1 MAATIPDRELI
12 IQGDRRYTYAEI
24 IERAQRLAAYLHSRG
39 LGCHTE
45 RSDLE
50 GHEAGQ
56 DLVGLYAYNGNE
68 FVEALIGAFGA
79 RVAPFN
85 VNFRYVK
92 SELQYLLA
100 DSGATALIYH
110 AAFAPRVAEVLPD
123 LPQLRVLIQIADDSG
138 NALLDGAV
146 DYESVINSDYPTPT
160 VQHSPDDLYVLYT
173 GGTTGM
179 PKGVLWRQHDIFMT
193 SFGGRNLMTGEPA
206 DSLDEIA
213 ARVAEGV
220 GTKLMILPPLI
231 HGAAQ
236 WSVMTALTTGQTVV
250 FPSVVDHL
258 DADDA
263 VRAIEREKVM
273 AVTVVGD
280 AMARPLVAAIE
291 KGIADVS
298 SLAVVANGGALLT
311 PFVKQRLID
320 VLPNAIVVDGV
331 GSSETGAQMHHM
343 STSGTVST
351 GTFNAGP
358 DTFVAAENLGSLL
371 PPGHDGMGWLAQRGF
386 VPLGYKGD
394 AAKTAATFPVIE
406 GVRYA
411 VPGDRAR
418 HRDDGCIELLGRD
431 SVTINSGGEKI
442 FVEEVETAIASHP
455 AVVDVV
461 VTGRPSERW
470 GQEVVAVVA
479 LADGANAEAAELITM
494 PARHWP
500 DTSCPRRS
508 FSGPRSSAVRPA
520 KPTTG
525 GPASKRSTSPRHDRR
540 RCAGRPATTLGR
552 VGRQR
557 LRGRTRYLSNRCR
570 SRVSTIG

>member
-1 MAATIPDRELI
+1 MSDTAVEFTVPAVTSAVAAAIPHRELI
-12 IQGDRRYTYAEI
+12 IQGDHRYTYAEI
-24 IERAQRLAAYLHSRG
+24 MERSQRLAAYLQSRG

-45 RSDLE
+45 RSGLE
-50 GHEAGQ
+50 GHEVGQ

-68 FVEALIGAFGA
+68 FVESLIGAFGA

-110 AAFAPRVAEVLPD
+110 AAFAPRVAEVLPN
-123 LPQLRVLIQIADDSG
+123 LPQLRVLIQIADNSG
-138 NALLDGAV
+138 NALLYGAV
-146 DYESVINSDYPTPT
+146 DYESVINSDLPTPT
-160 VQHSPDDLYVLYT
+160 LQHSPDDLYVLYT

-193 SFGGRNLMTGEPA
+193 SFGGRNLMTGEPTN
-206 DSLDEIA
+206 SLDEIA
-213 ARVAEGV
+213 ARVAEGT

-236 WSVMTALTTGQTVV
+236 WSVMTAITTGQTVV

-258 DADDA
+258 DADDV
-263 VRAIEREKVM
+263 VRTIDREKVM

-291 KGIADVS
+291 KDIADVS

-311 PFVKQRLID
+311 PFVKQRLIE

-343 STSGTVST
+343 STSAAVST
-351 GTFNAGP
+351 GIFNAGP
-358 DTFVAAENLGSLL
+358 DTFVAAENLTALL
-371 PPGHDGMGWLAQRGF
+371 PPGHDGMGWLAQRGY

-455 AVVDVV
+455 AVIDVV

-479 LADGANAEAAELITM
+479 LADGAKAEAGELIDHAAQTLARYKLPKAIVFRSAIERS
-494 PARHWP
+494 PAGKADYRWAR
-500 DTSCPRRS
+500 DQ
-508 FSGPRSSAVRPA
+508 AVNESQP
-520 KPTTG
+520 
-525 GPASKRSTSPRHDRR
+525 
-540 RCAGRPATTLGR
+540 
-552 VGRQR
+552 
-557 LRGRTRYLSNRCR
+557 
-570 SRVSTIG
+570 

>member
-1 MAATIPDRELI
+1 MSDTATQFTVPAVAGAVAATIGDRELI
-12 IQGDRRYTYAEI
+12 IQGERRYTYAEI
-24 IERAQRLAAYLHSRG
+24 LERSNRLAGYLHSRG

-45 RSDLE
+45 RSTLA
-50 GHEAGQ
+50 GHEVGQ
-56 DLVGLYAYNGNE
+56 DLLGLYAYNGNE
-68 FVEALIGAFGA
+68 FVEALLGSFAA

-110 AAFAPRVAEVLPD
+110 AAFAPRLAEILPD

-146 DYESVINSDYPTPT
+146 DYESIIESSSPTSL
-160 VQHSPDDLYVLYT
+160 VAHSPDDLYVLYT

-193 SFGGRNLMTGEPA
+193 SFGGRNIMTGETVG
-206 DSLDEIA
+206 STDEIV
-213 ARVAEGV
+213 ARVAAGP
-220 GTKLMILPPLI
+220 GTKVLILPPLI

-236 WSVMTALTTGQTVV
+236 WSVMTAITTGQTLV
-250 FPSVVDHL
+250 FPAVVDHL
-258 DADDA
+258 DAEDV
-263 VRAIEREKVM
+263 VRTIDREKVM
-273 AVTVVGD
+273 TVTVVGD

-311 PFVKQRLID
+311 PYVKERLID
-320 VLPNAIVVDGV
+320 VLPNAMVVDGV
-331 GSSETGAQMHHM
+331 GSSETGGQMSHL
-343 STSGTVST
+343 SVAGAVST
-351 GTFNAGP
+351 GTFTAGP
-358 DTFVAAENLGSLL
+358 DTFVAAEDLGSILA
-371 PPGHDGMGWLAQRGF
+371 PGHEGMGWLAQRGY

-394 AAKTAATFPVIE
+394 AAKTASTFPVID

-418 HRDDGCIELLGRD
+418 HRADGVIELLGRD

-455 AVVDVV
+455 AVADVV

-479 LADGANAEAAELITM
+479 LADDACVDAGELTAHAGKSL
-494 PARHWP
+494 ARYKLP
-500 DTSCPRRS
+500 KAVIFRPVIERS
-508 FSGPRSSAVRPA
+508 PSGKADYRWAREQAVSE
-520 KPTTG
+520 G
-525 GPASKRSTSPRHDRR
+525 
-540 RCAGRPATTLGR
+540 
-552 VGRQR
+552 
-557 LRGRTRYLSNRCR
+557 
-570 SRVSTIG
+570 

>member
-1 MAATIPDRELI
+1 MSATATQFTVPAVAAAVAAAIPDRELI
-12 IQGDRRYTYAEI
+12 IHGGRRYTYAEI
-24 IERAQRLAAYLHSRG
+24 IERSNRLAAYLHSRG

-45 RSDLE
+45 RSALD
-50 GHEAGQ
+50 GHEVGQ

-68 FVEALIGAFGA
+68 FVEALLGAFAA

-110 AAFAPRVAEVLPD
+110 SAFAPHVAEVLPD

-146 DYESVINSDYPTPT
+146 DYESAIESAPPSPSME
-160 VQHSPDDLYVLYT
+160 HSPDDLYVLYT

-193 SFGGRNLMTGEPA
+193 SFGGRNIVTGETA
-206 DSLDEIA
+206 GSIDEIV
-213 ARVAEGV
+213 ARVGAGP
-220 GTKLMILPPLI
+220 GTKVLILPPLI

-236 WSVMTALTTGQTVV
+236 WSVMTAITTGQTLV
-250 FPSVVDHL
+250 FPAVVDHL
-258 DADDA
+258 DADDVA
-263 VRAIEREKVM
+263 RTIEREKVM
-273 AVTVVGD
+273 TVTVVGD
-280 AMARPLVAAIE
+280 AMARPMLGAIE

-311 PFVKQRLID
+311 PHVKERLIKA
-320 VLPNAIVVDGV
+320 LPNAMVVDGV
-331 GSSETGAQMHHM
+331 GSSEAGGQMSHLSTAGA
-343 STSGTVST
+343 VST
-351 GTFNAGP
+351 GMFNPGP
-358 DTFVAAENLGSLL
+358 DTFVAAEDHGSILQ
-371 PPGHDGMGWLAQRGF
+371 PGHDGMGWLAQRGY

-394 AAKTAATFPVIE
+394 AAKTAATFPVID

-418 HRDDGCIELLGRD
+418 HRADGVIELLGRD

-455 AVVDVV
+455 AVADVV

-479 LADGANAEAAELITM
+479 LADGARTDAGELIEHAAKTL
-494 PARHWP
+494 ARYKLP
-500 DTSCPRRS
+500 KAVIFRPGIERS
-508 FSGPRSSAVRPA
+508 PSGKADYRWAREQA
-520 KPTTG
+520 MKEG
-525 GPASKRSTSPRHDRR
+525 
-540 RCAGRPATTLGR
+540 
-552 VGRQR
+552 
-557 LRGRTRYLSNRCR
+557 
-570 SRVSTIG
+570 

>member
-1 MAATIPDRELI
+1 MSYTATQFTVPAVAEAVAATIGDRELI
-12 IQGDRRYTYAEI
+12 IQGEKRYSYAEVI
-24 IERAQRLAAYLHSRG
+24 DRSNRLAAYLHSRG

-45 RSDLE
+45 RSALA
-50 GHEAGQ
+50 GHEVGQ

-68 FVEALIGAFGA
+68 FVEALLGAFAA

-146 DYESVINSDYPTPT
+146 DYDSIIGSNSPTPPP
-160 VQHSPDDLYVLYT
+160 VKHSPDDLYVLYT

-179 PKGVLWRQHDIFMT
+179 PKGVLWRTHDIFMT
-193 SFGGRNLMTGEPA
+193 SFGGRNLVTGECV
-206 DSLDEIA
+206 SSIDEIT
-213 ARVAEGV
+213 ARVAAGP
-220 GTKLMILPPLI
+220 GTKLLILPPLI

-236 WSVMTALTTGQTVV
+236 WSVMTAITTGQTLV
-250 FPSVVDHL
+250 FPTVVDHL
-258 DADDA
+258 DADDV
-263 VRAIEREKVM
+263 VRTIEREQVM

-280 AMARPLVAAIE
+280 AMARPLLAAIE

-298 SLAVVANGGALLT
+298 PLAVVANGGALLT
-311 PFVKQRLID
+311 PYVKERL
-320 VLPNAIVVDGV
+320 VKALPNAMVVDGV
-331 GSSETGAQMHHM
+331 GSSETGSQMSHL
-343 STSGTVST
+343 SITGAVST

-358 DTFVAAENLGSLL
+358 DTFVAAEDLGSLL
-371 PPGHDGMGWLAQRGF
+371 QPGHDGMGWLAQRGY

-394 AAKTAATFPVIE
+394 AAKTAATFPVIDGE
-406 GVRYA
+406 RYA

-418 HRDDGCIELLGRD
+418 HRADGRIELLGRD

-455 AVVDVV
+455 AVADVV

-479 LADGANAEAAELITM
+479 LAGDARADAGELT
-494 PARHWP
+494 AH
-500 DTSCPRRS
+500 
-508 FSGPRSSAVRPA
+508 
-520 KPTTG
+520 
-525 GPASKRSTSPRHDRR
+525 ASKTLARYKLPKAIVFRAAIERSPSGKADYRW
-540 RCAGRPATTLGR
+540 A
-552 VGRQR
+552 
-557 LRGRTRYLSNRCR
+557 RGQA
-570 SRVSTIG
+570 VQEG

>member
-1 MAATIPDRELI
+1 MSDTATQFTVPAVAGAVAATIGDRELI
-12 IQGDRRYTYAEI
+12 IQGERRYTYAEI
-24 IERAQRLAAYLHSRG
+24 LERSNRLAGYLHSRG

-45 RSDLE
+45 RSTLA
-50 GHEAGQ
+50 GHEVGQ
-56 DLVGLYAYNGNE
+56 DLLGLYAYNGNE
-68 FVEALIGAFGA
+68 FVEALLGSFAA

-110 AAFAPRVAEVLPD
+110 AAFAPRLAEILPD

-146 DYESVINSDYPTPT
+146 DYESIIESSSPTSP
-160 VQHSPDDLYVLYT
+160 VAHSPDDLYVLYT

-193 SFGGRNLMTGEPA
+193 SFGGRNIMTGETVG
-206 DSLDEIA
+206 STDEIV
-213 ARVAEGV
+213 ARVAAGP
-220 GTKLMILPPLI
+220 GTKVLILPPLI

-236 WSVMTALTTGQTVV
+236 WSVMTAITTGQTLV
-250 FPSVVDHL
+250 FPAVVDHL
-258 DADDA
+258 DAEDV
-263 VRAIEREKVM
+263 VRTIDREKVM
-273 AVTVVGD
+273 TVTVVGD

-311 PFVKQRLID
+311 PYVKERLID
-320 VLPNAIVVDGV
+320 VLPNAMVVDGV
-331 GSSETGAQMHHM
+331 GSSETGGQMSHL
-343 STSGTVST
+343 SVAGAVST
-351 GTFNAGP
+351 GTFTAGP
-358 DTFVAAENLGSLL
+358 DTFVAAEDLGSILA
-371 PPGHDGMGWLAQRGF
+371 PGHEGMGWLAQRGY

-394 AAKTAATFPVIE
+394 AAKTASTFPVID

-418 HRDDGCIELLGRD
+418 HRADGVIELLGRD

-455 AVVDVV
+455 AVADVV

-479 LADGANAEAAELITM
+479 LADDACVDAGELTAHAGKSL
-494 PARHWP
+494 ARYKLP
-500 DTSCPRRS
+500 KAVIFRPVIERS
-508 FSGPRSSAVRPA
+508 PSGKADYRWAREQAVSE
-520 KPTTG
+520 G
-525 GPASKRSTSPRHDRR
+525 
-540 RCAGRPATTLGR
+540 
-552 VGRQR
+552 
-557 LRGRTRYLSNRCR
+557 
-570 SRVSTIG
+570 

>member
-1 MAATIPDRELI
+1 MEAAMTDHTATQFTVPAVAKAVAAAIPDRELL
-12 IQGDRRYTYAEI
+12 IQGEQRYSYAQVM
-24 IERAQRLAAYLHSRG
+24 ERSNRLAAYLHSRG

-45 RSDLE
+45 RSAIA
-50 GHEAGQ
+50 GHEVGQ
-56 DLVGLYAYNGNE
+56 DLLGIYAYNGNE
-68 FVEALIGAFGA
+68 FVEALLGTFGA

-110 AAFAPRVAEVLPD
+110 SAFAPRVAEVLPD
-123 LPQLRVLIQIADDSG
+123 LPQLRVLIQIADNSG
-138 NALLDGAV
+138 NDLVYGAV
-146 DYESVINSDYPTPT
+146 DYETVIASSSPSAPP

-179 PKGVLWRQHDIFMT
+179 PKGVLWRQRDIFMT
-193 SFGGRNLMTGEPA
+193 SFGGRNLMTGEPFG
-206 DSLDEIA
+206 SVDEIA
-213 ARVAEGV
+213 AGVVAGP
-220 GTKLMILPPLI
+220 GAKLMILPPLI

-236 WSVMTALTTGQTVV
+236 WSVMTAITTGQSVV

-258 DADDA
+258 DADDV
-263 VRAIEREKVM
+263 VRTIERERVSV
-273 AVTVVGD
+273 VTVVGD

-311 PFVKQRLID
+311 PFVKQRLIEA
-320 VLPNAIVVDGV
+320 LPNAVVVDGV
-331 GSSETGAQMHHM
+331 GSSETGAQMHHL
-343 STSGTVST
+343 STSGAVST

-358 DTFVAAENLGSLL
+358 DTFVAADDLATILQ
-371 PPGHDGMGWLAQRGF
+371 PGHDGMGWLAQRGY

-394 AAKTAATFPVIE
+394 AAKTAATFPMID

-411 VPGDRAR
+411 IPGDRAR
-418 HRDDGCIELLGRD
+418 HRADGSIELLGRD

-455 AVVDVV
+455 AVADVV
-461 VTGRPSERW
+461 VAGRPSERW

-479 LADGANAEAAELITM
+479 LAEGADASADELVAHAAQSL
-494 PARHWP
+494 ARYKLP
-500 DTSCPRRS
+500 KAIVFRTVIERS
-508 FSGPRSSAVRPA
+508 PSGKADYRWAREQAVN
-520 KPTTG
+520 T
-525 GPASKRSTSPRHDRR
+525 
-540 RCAGRPATTLGR
+540 
-552 VGRQR
+552 
-557 LRGRTRYLSNRCR
+557 
-570 SRVSTIG
+570 